1 MLFGSFLSASV
12 LATVLGGTAPT
23 AATAKSA
30 LMASTASVAVHYH
43 TVDIDGIK
51 IFFCEAGDPSK
62 PTILLLHGFPSS
74 SHMYRELIPLL
85 SPYFHVVAPDYPGL
99 GYDRPFLRAT
109 KVKTALLPCG
119 PQTRFVRFAAG
130 TP

>member
-43 TVDIDGIK
+43 TVDIDGIE

-85 SPYFHVVAPDYPGL
+85 SPYFRGTGLSRIGEQRRASRVQVRADVRQPEQPDG
-99 GYDRPFLRAT
+99 G
-109 KVKTALLPCG
+109 
-119 PQTRFVRFAAG
+119 VR
-130 TP
+130 